1 MKRVISWINAS
12 GNGHKAFWGATGL
25 VCLPILFLPN
35 NSDEQITQK
44 ILLFLSSPMITMLA
58 FSAVWA
64 IWILWTEVLFP
75 IAKYIKKKINRWFQA
90 LWLCNDEKSI
100 AISTIELPQKT
111 SRFIPRKKYATSA
124 LSAWAM
130 TFISPLWPS
139 RMALRLGFTCA
150 PPATFA
156 WSTAGALRPPK

>member
-1 MKRVISWINAS
+1 MKRVISWINTS

-75 IAKYIKKKINRWFQA
+75 IAKYIKKKINR
-90 LWLCNDEKSI
+90 
-100 AISTIELPQKT
+100 
-111 SRFIPRKKYATSA
+111 
-124 LSAWAM
+124 
-130 TFISPLWPS
+130 
-139 RMALRLGFTCA
+139 
-150 PPATFA
+150 
-156 WSTAGALRPPK
+156 

>member
-1 MKRVISWINAS
+1 VQRIISWINTS

-75 IAKYIKKKINRWFQA
+75 IAKYIKKKINR
-90 LWLCNDEKSI
+90 
-100 AISTIELPQKT
+100 
-111 SRFIPRKKYATSA
+111 
-124 LSAWAM
+124 
-130 TFISPLWPS
+130 
-139 RMALRLGFTCA
+139 
-150 PPATFA
+150 
-156 WSTAGALRPPK
+156 